1 MDFVLLILLVII
13 SIIAYM
19 LLRMVKNQ
27 EKELKRLYSQ
37 QDLSGFYDRL
47 TSEDREIL
55 RTYMEIQN
63 KQKGVK

>member
-13 SIIAYM
+13 SIIAFM